1 MNKSTDLSRYA
12 HSVPL
17 LHNSIFSRKITL
29 SLNGAKYANKT
40 TADGVMEL
48 ATCNDIEVTV
58 VLLRTEEGVANF
70 TARGRGS
77 CDSVRW
83 PWHSNTE

>member
-1 MNKSTDLSRYA
+1 
-12 HSVPL
+12 
-17 LHNSIFSRKITL
+17 
-29 SLNGAKYANKT
+29 
-40 TADGVMEL
+40 MEL

-58 VLLRTEEGVANF
+58 VLLRTEEGVANS

-83 PWHSNTE
+83 PWHSNTELLSLINSSNTSTN